1 MLPFDKQ
8 SPNLQD
14 ATNRLAHLLQS
25 RQNKNPSLI
34 KEAFSLAQIASSE
47 LKLEKKEAVLNLGLS
62 IAEILSSLNV
72 DDETIAAAILY
83 TSALSTDLKSEDIA
97 EHLGPKVSRL
107 IQDTKEM
114 ASFSDLYLANYS
126 SEQQK
131 YNLDNIRKMLLAMVD
146 DIYVVLLK
154 IAERLAVLREAK
166 NLPNED
172 KQKIAKEALA
182 IYAPLANRLG
192 ISLVKL
198 EIEDLAFSYLEP
210 EQYQKIFQHL
220 KQNREER
227 EIYIKDIIAQ
237 VTHLLKQNQV
247 TDFKVTGR
255 AKHIYSIYRKMQR
268 KNVSVEEIY
277 DTSAIRILVSSVT
290 DCYAVLSAIHSLW
303 SPIKKEFDDYI
314 ATPKP
319 NGYRSI
325 HTAVKGPGNKNL
337 EIQIRTYEMH
347 EFAELGMAAHW
358 VYKEGAPK
366 KPSNYEEKIAWLR
379 QIMAWQEEITS
390 SQNELTKI
398 KDIFNDRVYIFTPLG
413 DILDLP
419 QGATPLD
426 FAYHVHS
433 ELGHRCRGAK
443 INGNI
448 VPLTHQLK
456 TGEHVEILKG
466 KEAAP
471 SRDWLNPNLGFLK
484 SPRAKAKIHNW
495 FKKQDHDK
503 HVIFGQ
509 DLIENEIH
517 RLGLRNIEIEAL
529 AKKLQLTS
537 KEDLYASLGSGDIKL
552 GSITSV
558 LQNIAQAE
566 EKAKLTAVTPTLASA
581 NNKTQHR
588 NTDFV
593 VSGIDNMLT
602 NIAQCC
608 KPIPGDVIVGYVTQ
622 SRGLSIHRK
631 NCPNIQEFLRN
642 KPDKLLTVE
651 WGSKIDQLYPVDIVV
666 TAFDRTGL
674 ARDITNI
681 ISTDNIMI
689 HSLNL
694 TIDKNENLAIV
705 HLTINIPG
713 LEALNRILL
722 KLSSIPNVLEVKRNN

>member
-1 MLPFDKQ
+1 MS
-8 SPNLQD
+8 SPD
-14 ATNRLAHLLQS
+14 RLTQLLQN
-25 RQNKNPSLI
+25 RQNKNLSLI
-34 KEAFSLAQIASSE
+34 KEAFNLAEIASSE
-47 LKLEKKEAVLNLGLS
+47 LKLENREKCLNHGLS
-62 IAEILSSLNV
+62 MAEILSAINV
-72 DDETIAAAILY
+72 DDETIAAALLY
-83 TSALSTDLKSEDIA
+83 SSAQSTDLKNEDIA
-97 EHLGPKVSRL
+97 EHLGSKVSQL

-114 ASFSDLYLANYS
+114 SSFSDLYHATYN
-126 SEQQK
+126 SERQI

-146 DIYVVLLK
+146 DIRVVLLK

-166 NLPNED
+166 NLPTPQ
-172 KQKIAKEALA
+172 KQQIAKEALA

-192 ISLVKL
+192 ISLIKL

-210 EQYQKIFQHL
+210 EKYAEIFQYL
-220 KQNREER
+220 KQNRQER
-227 EIYIKDIIAQ
+227 EHFIKEVITE
-237 VTHLLKQNQV
+237 VTTLLKNNQITNFQV
-247 TDFKVTGR
+247 SGR
-255 AKHIYSIYRKMQR
+255 AKHIYSIYLKMQR
-268 KNVSVEEIY
+268 KNVSVEEVY
-277 DTSAIRILVSSVT
+277 DTSAIRILVLSVS
-290 DCYAVLSAIHSLW
+290 DCYAALSAIHSLW
-303 SPIKKEFDDYI
+303 QPISKEFDDYI

-325 HTAVKGPGNKNL
+325 HTAVKGPGDRNL

-366 KPSNYEEKIAWLR
+366 KSSNYEEKIAWLR
-379 QIMAWQEEITS
+379 QIMDWQAEITS

-419 QGATPLD
+419 QGSTPLD

-448 VPLTHQLK
+448 VPLTYQLK
-456 TGEHVEILKG
+456 TGEHVEILKT
-466 KEAAP
+466 KEASP

-484 SPRAKAKIHNW
+484 SSRAKAKIHNW
-495 FKKQDHDK
+495 FKKRDHDE

-517 RLGLRNIEIEAL
+517 RLGLKSIEIEDL
-529 AKKLQLTS
+529 AKKMQFSS
-537 KEDLYASLGSGDIKL
+537 KESLCAALGSGDIKL
-552 GSITSV
+552 GSVTSV

-566 EKAKLTAVTPTLASA
+566 EKAKLAETALASVPTY
-581 NNKTQHR
+581 KRPTHR
-588 NTDFV
+588 TTDFIV
-593 VSGIDNMLT
+593 DGIDHMLT

-608 KPIPGDVIVGYVTQ
+608 KPVPGDAIVGYVTQ

-631 NCPNIQEFLRN
+631 NCTNIHEFLRS
-642 KPDKLLTVE
+642 KPGKILPVE
-651 WGSKIDQLYPVDIVV
+651 WGTKLSQLYPVDILV
-666 TAFDRTGL
+666 TAFDRAGL
-674 ARDITNI
+674 VRDITSV
-681 ISTDNIMI
+681 ISTDNLMI

-694 TIDKNENLAIV
+694 SIDKNENLAIV

-713 LEALNRILL
+713 LESLNHILT
-722 KLSSIPNVLEVKRNN
+722 KINAIPDVLEVKRNN